1 MQARG
6 FLLVLL
12 SVLVGCAAPATPLAT
27 PTPVPVATPPPAP
40 PTATVAPS
48 PTPAVP
54 PAEKTKVI
62 LAVGGKTAIVYLP
75 LSIVEQKGF
84 FKEEGLEV
92 EIQDFAGGAKAL
104 EALVGGS
111 ADVVMGFFDHT
122 IQMQAQGRD
131 ITAVVQV
138 GRYPGLVL
146 GVRSDLADKVKKASD
161 LKGMKVG
168 VTAPGS
174 STHFFIN
181 YLLSKEGLK
190 PTDISA
196 IGIGTTATAV
206 AAVEKKEV
214 DALVNVDPVMTQLEQ
229 RGLIKILVDTRT
241 EKDTAQVFGGEYP
254 AAVLYAK
261 REFVEKN
268 PGTTQR
274 LVNAIVKGL
283 RWMAGRKAEEV
294 VAILPESYAA
304 GNKDLYLQIVA
315 KSLGMFSPNGRFAE
329 TAPQTA
335 LQVLSLFDTKV
346 AAAKVDVTKTFTN
359 RFVDQGPK

>member
-1 MQARG
+1 MKAIW
-6 FLLVLL
+6 FLLALL
-12 SVLVGCAAPATPLAT
+12 IALSACAAPAAPT
-27 PTPVPVATPPPAP
+27 PTP
-40 PTATVAPS
+40 TVAPAATKPPVLPTVTVVAS
-48 PTPAVP
+48 PTPAAPV
-54 PAEKTKVI
+54 AEKTKVV
-62 LAVGGKTAIVYLP
+62 LAVGGKAAIVYLP
-75 LSIVEQKGF
+75 LTVVERKGF
-84 FKEEGLEV
+84 FKEEGLDV

-131 ITAVVQV
+131 ITAVVLV

-146 GVRSDLADKVKKASD
+146 AVRSDLADKVKKASD

-196 IGIGTTATAV
+196 IGIGATATAV

-214 DALVNVDPVMTQLEQ
+214 DALVNVDPVITQLDR
-229 RGLIKILVDTRT
+229 RGLIKILVDSRT
-241 EKDTAQVFGGEYP
+241 EQGTVQVFGGEYP
-254 AAVLYAK
+254 AAVLYTK
-261 REFVEKN
+261 REFVDKN

-283 RWMAGRKAEEV
+283 RWMEGKKPEEIVAV
-294 VAILPESYAA
+294 VPESYYA
-304 GNKDLYLQIVA
+304 GDKDLYLQVVA

-335 LQVLSLFDTKV
+335 LQVLSLFDAKV
-346 AAAKVDVTKTFTN
+346 SAAKIDVTKTFTN